1 MGKLHYTRQ
10 TCAMEDNMHIR
21 HRKRVY
27 NRKEK
32 VYMETLH
39 IMAAA
44 YHRIALLNMKT
55 GVSHLIRADSEEQEY
70 LELSGT
76 ESAGSISYEK
86 WLARASMELVHPD
99 FRDEFTAKFGV
110 ENLKERFCSGEESQT
125 FIYKCRRHVG
135 GEYRWVQAEYVAQK
149 KAGISDEVLY
159 YVTDINDRW
168 LATERNRR
176 RLEDDLLRAEE
187 ENNIKMDFLEQF
199 CQEVRIPV
207 EAVFELNRLVH
218 LSIKLEDTEKTEY
231 YLTIMNRLTE
241 HLKLVLSN
249 IVDMAM
255 VHKRGIPLVN
265 ERFDVGD
272 LEDECHA
279 FCQTLIHN
287 KQISLSWTGDLQGIY
302 LGDKERIK
310 LALYNVIENAVKF
323 NRTGGGIQITSEKL
337 PGSDTADSFV
347 FRVRDSGIGMTEEEK
362 KKLFMPF
369 AHRKMSSGMSG
380 SIGIGLSVAR
390 YVLDA
395 MGGSIQVASELGAG
409 TVVTMKFSL
418 QRNGET

>member
-1 MGKLHYTRQ
+1 
-10 TCAMEDNMHIR
+10 MHLS

-27 NRKEK
+27 DRKEK

-76 ESAGSISYEK
+76 GSAGSISYEK

-125 FIYKCRRHVG
+125 FIYKCRRHIG
-135 GEYRWVQAEYVAQK
+135 GEYRWVQAEYVARK
-149 KAGISDEVLY
+149 KTGISDEVLY

-168 LATERNRR
+168 LATEMDRR
-176 RLEDDLLRAEE
+176 RLEDDLWRAEE
-187 ENNIKMDFLEQF
+187 ENNVKMDFLEQL

-207 EAVFELNRLVH
+207 EAVFKLNRLVR
-218 LSIKLEDTEKTEY
+218 LSIELEDTEKTEY

-241 HLKLVLSN
+241 QLKLVLSN

-279 FCQTLIHN
+279 FCQTLIRD
-287 KQISLSWTGDLQGIY
+287 KQISLSWTGNLQGIY

-323 NRTGGGIQITSEKL
+323 NRTGGGIQITSEKF
-337 PGSDTADSFV
+337 PGSDITDSFV
-347 FRVRDSGIGMTEEEK
+347 LCVRDSGIGMTEEEK

-380 SIGIGLSVAR
+380 GIGIGLSVAR

-418 QRNGET
+418 QKAGES

>member
-1 MGKLHYTRQ
+1 
-10 TCAMEDNMHIR
+10 MEDNMHIR

-110 ENLKERFCSGEESQT
+110 EN
-125 FIYKCRRHVG
+125 
-135 GEYRWVQAEYVAQK
+135 QAEYVAQK

-207 EAVFELNRLVH
+207 EAVFELNRL
-218 LSIKLEDTEKTEY
+218 
-231 YLTIMNRLTE
+231 
-241 HLKLVLSN
+241 
-249 IVDMAM
+249 